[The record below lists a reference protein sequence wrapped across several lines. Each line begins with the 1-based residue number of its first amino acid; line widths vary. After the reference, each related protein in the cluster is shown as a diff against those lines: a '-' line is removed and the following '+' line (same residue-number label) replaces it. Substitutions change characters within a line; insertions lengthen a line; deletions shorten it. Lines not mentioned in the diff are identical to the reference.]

1 VTLIQKNAQQETKKK
16 YKPRTE
22 TRRTPSNQTRR
33 QAGGFHLRVV
43 NKPPAFDGEVRSF
56 GFFATEAP
64 KKVRAKGRAEDCPEA
79 LAQL

>member
-1 VTLIQKNAQQETKKK
+1 MTFIQKNAQQETNKSTSQEQKQEEHL
-16 YKPRTE
+16 PIRHAE
-22 TRRTPSNQTRR
+22 
-33 QAGGFHLRVV
+33 FHLRVA